1 MQLVVLKII
10 RILRYE
16 TIPVPLVAHLRLEKA
31 KMQGAVAKLTFL
43 SQHLNYP
50 M

>member
-16 TIPVPLVAHLRLEKA
+16 TIPLVAHLRLEKA
-31 KMQGAVAKLTFL
+31 KMQGRWL
-43 SQHLNYP
+43 S
-50 M
+50 